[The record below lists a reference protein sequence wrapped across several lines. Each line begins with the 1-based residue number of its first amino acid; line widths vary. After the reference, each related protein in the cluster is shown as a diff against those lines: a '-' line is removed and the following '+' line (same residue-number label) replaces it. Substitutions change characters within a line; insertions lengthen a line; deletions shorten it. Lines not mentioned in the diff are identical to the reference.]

1 MGLLIIHWN
10 NVKQNCYLK
19 LLQHSDTHLQLLC
32 IFLGD
37 GHFKMSAENLV
48 IGKGWLTRV
57 IFISFTLIMGYLK
70 LVDPLPYVEV
80 DN

>member
-1 MGLLIIHWN
+1 
-10 NVKQNCYLK
+10 
-19 LLQHSDTHLQLLC
+19 
-32 IFLGD
+32 
-37 GHFKMSAENLV
+37 MSAENLV
-48 IGKGWLTRV
+48 MGKGWLTRV